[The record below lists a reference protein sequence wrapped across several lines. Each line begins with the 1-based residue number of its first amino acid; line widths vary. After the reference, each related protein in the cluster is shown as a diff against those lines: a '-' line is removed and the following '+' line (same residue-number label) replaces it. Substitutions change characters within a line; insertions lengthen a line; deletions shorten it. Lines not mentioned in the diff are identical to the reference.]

1 MRDGIDN
8 KDTKKITHE
17 GFLYL
22 RTTIFNA
29 MKRLSLILFLSLFLG
44 ACGNNDD
51 DNINDNNP
59 YINPPPISLS
69 LNLNLPEYNPLR
81 FPGNSVVLFNQ
92 GIRGIIV
99 YNVNNSL
106 YTAFDLT
113 DPNHTPSS
121 CSKMTVEGIIASCP
135 CGDGNSYDIVTGQ
148 HQNNENAYPMLLYR
162 IQRSGDVITITN

>member
-1 MRDGIDN
+1 M
-8 KDTKKITHE
+8 
-17 GFLYL
+17 YL
-22 RTTIFNA
+22 RITIFTA
-29 MKRLSLILFLSLFLG
+29 MKRLLLLLLLSPIFW

-59 YINPPPISLS
+59 YINPPPVNLN

-92 GIRGIIV
+92 GIKGIIV

-113 DPNHTPSS
+113 DPNHIPSN
-121 CSKMTVEGIIASCP
+121 CSKMTVEGIIATCT

-148 HQNNENAYPMLLYR
+148 HQNNQNAYPMLQYR
-162 IQRSGDVITITN
+162 VQRSGDVISLTN

>member
-1 MRDGIDN
+1 M
-8 KDTKKITHE
+8 
-17 GFLYL
+17 YL
-22 RTTIFNA
+22 RITIFTA
-29 MKRLSLILFLSLFLG
+29 MKRLTLIFLVSLFFW

-59 YINPPPISLS
+59 YINQPPVSLS
-69 LNLNLPEYNPLR
+69 LSLNLPEYNPLR

-92 GIRGIIV
+92 GVKGIIV

-113 DPNHTPSS
+113 DPNHIPSS
-121 CSKMTVEGIIASCP
+121 CSKMDVEGVIATCP
-135 CGDGNSYDIVTGQ
+135 CGDDNSYDIVTGQ
-148 HQNNENAYPMLLYR
+148 HQNEQNAYPMLQYR